1 MEVPRPPRPARLR
14 VRLGWLA
21 GAAGAALLVLGW
33 YGISGERYAERQ
45 LPYLASA
52 TVPGAAL
59 VIAAAVLLAGGSGP
73 DRHAEQ
79 QEARLAELQRQLD
92 LLTQLLAEQRAASP
106 AASGPPSGG
115 ADDAPPADGEPG
127 FYLVP
132 GAGPSTAPAACC
144 STAARTFARWRPR
157 RDCALP
163 AVRPAGTLTCR
174 RR

>member
-132 GAGPSTAPAACC
+132 GG
-144 STAARTFARWRPR
+144 RTFHRAGCLLLHGRQ
-157 RDCALP
+157 D
-163 AVRPAGTLTCR
+163 VRPLEAAEGLRPCPLCDPR
-174 RR
+174 EH